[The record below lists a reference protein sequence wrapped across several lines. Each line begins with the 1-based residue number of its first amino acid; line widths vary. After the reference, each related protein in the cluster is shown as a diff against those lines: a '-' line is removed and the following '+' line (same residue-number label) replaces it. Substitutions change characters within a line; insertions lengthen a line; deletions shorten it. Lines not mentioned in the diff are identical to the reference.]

1 MFCDQQGGGGINGI
15 MMAASG
21 KFGLGGGA
29 GGLQQT
35 KANIDSLPDKVR
47 QDTLRIFSIIGDRYY
62 CMPMQNFRYM

>member
-1 MFCDQQGGGGINGI
+1 MFCDQQGGGINGI
-15 MMAASG
+15 MMAASSG

-29 GGLQQT
+29 GGLQQA

-62 CMPMQNFRYM
+62 YRVGLIL